1 MKKIE
6 FYLESCLE
14 NPPKQGKEN
23 YTVYEVTDE
32 NIVNS
37 IGDIYYNSDKNWYFL
52 GCKIPNEKIKN
63 LYYMV
68 GRVVDA

>member
-14 NPPKQGKEN
+14 NPPEQDKED
-23 YTVYEVTDE
+23 YAVYEVTDE
-32 NIVNS
+32 NIVTP

-52 GCKIPNEKIKN
+52 GYKIPNEKMKN

-68 GRVVDA
+68 RRVIDA

>member
-14 NPPKQGKEN
+14 NPPEQGKD
-23 YTVYEVTDE
+23 YTVYEITDE
-32 NIVNS
+32 NIAAPM
-37 IGDIYYNSDKNWYFL
+37 GDIYYHSDKNWYFL
-52 GCKIPNEKIKN
+52 GYKIPNEKMKN

-68 GRVVDA
+68 RRVVDA